1 MGRRATRNSKRCTH
15 KSFELCK
22 GFDLDVEFL
31 RNDFEHKPSVLD
43 SRFEIYK
50 DSDFAWGLSS
60 GFGI

>member
-1 MGRRATRNSKRCTH
+1 MKTPGKVAV
-15 KSFELCK
+15 FEDLELCK

-43 SRFEIYK
+43 SRFEIFK